1 MASSHHSIGDQF
13 RTGVKGIYGIGE
25 AIRGTAMNELD
36 KALHT
41 QSTTE
46 PNKNKEIA
54 DKGYAEMKQAD
65 DEFGIHEHAARHN
78 AARGN

>member
-1 MASSHHSIGDQF
+1 MAGSHQSIGEQF

-46 PNKNKEIA
+46 PNKNKDIA

-65 DEFGIHEHAARHN
+65 AEFGLHDHAARHSSTRQN
-78 AARGN
+78 